1 MTAIAVR
8 AEHLS
13 KRFRIPRSKA
23 PGWRD
28 YLRSPRAARRESRT
42 MVVEALRDVSFEV
55 HEGEVFG
62 IIGRNGA
69 GKSTLLK
76 ILSRITTPS
85 EGRATMRGRVA
96 SLLEVGTGFH
106 PELTGRENV
115 LLNGMLLGM
124 PRREVE
130 RAFDEIVD
138 FAGVETYIDTPI
150 KRYSSGMQLRLA
162 FAVAAHLAADVII
175 VDEVLAVGDAEFQ
188 EKCAR
193 TMRASTD
200 RGRTT
205 LFVSHNMAAIESLC
219 SRAILLE
226 RGAITAAGPVHDVVH
241 QYLSGTNASRADSEF
256 VAAETDPS
264 RAVQIRRVHA
274 QGPSGGSPV
283 QGGELD
289 IVLELDVRRPTR
301 RLQCM
306 VWLTT
311 TESTPV
317 CALSNGDYRQE
328 WDLTPGSYRI
338 TIRVPDLRL
347 LPRTYAATV
356 QIVSG
361 WGLERFDEVREAV
374 RFHVQS
380 RDVLGTGIA
389 LLEDRGVVWMPA
401 TYVMESLHNENVL
414 VEVPR

>member
-1 MTAIAVR
+1 MSSEPVLTVEALGKRYRLGAARHDSLRDQITHAVRSLGGRQRGAVR
-8 AEHLS
+8 AADQLL
-13 KRFRIPRSKA
+13 
-23 PGWRD
+23 W
-28 YLRSPRAARRESRT
+28 
-42 MVVEALRDVSFEV
+42 ALRGVNFEV
-55 HEGEVFG
+55 ARGEVLG
-62 IIGRNGA
+62 VIGGNGA

-115 LLNGMLLGM
+115 FLNGMLLGM
-124 PRREVE
+124 PRRQVE
-130 RAFDEIVD
+130 RVFDEIVD

-226 RGAITAAGPVHDVVH
+226 RGVVAAAGPVHNVVH
-241 QYLSGTNASRADSEF
+241 QYLSGTNASRADAEF
-256 VAAETDPS
+256 VAVHADPS
-264 RAVQIRRVHA
+264 RAAQIRRVQAHSA
-274 QGPSGGSPV
+274 SGGAPV

-289 IVLELDVRRPTR
+289 IVLDLEVRKPIR
-301 RLQCM
+301 RVQCM
-306 VWLTT
+306 IWLTT
-311 TESTPV
+311 AESSPV
-317 CALSNGDYRQE
+317 CGLSNGDYRQE
-328 WDLTPGSYRI
+328 WDLSPGSYRI
-338 TIRVPDLRL
+338 TIRVPELRL
-347 LPRTYAATV
+347 LPRTYVATV

-389 LLEDRGVVWMPA
+389 LLEDRGVV
-401 TYVMESLHNENVL
+401 
-414 VEVPR
+414 